1 MNRVYETERL
11 RLVVVDSTYASKILK
26 FYLENESFLMR
37 WEQIKQPDFYSI
49 NHQRRILNLEEQFFM
64 KGQMVRFWIFKREDE
79 TNDEPIGSVSLTNII
94 RGVFQSCFLGYKLGE
109 RFTGAGYMTEA
120 ISKVMEVAFD
130 EMELHRIE
138 ANIMPDNM
146 KSMNVVKRLG
156 FENEGLARKYLKING
171 KWEDHYHMV
180 KLNEYMI

>member
-26 FYLENESFLMR
+26 FYLDNETVLER
-37 WEQIKQPDFYSI
+37 WEQVKQPDFYTI
-49 NHQRRILNLEEQFFM
+49 NHQRRILNLEERFFL
-64 KGQMVRFWIFKREDE
+64 KGQMVRFWMFKKEDE
-79 TNDEPIGSVSLTNII
+79 ANDLPIGCVSLMNII

-120 ISKVMEVAFD
+120 ISKVIEVAFK
-130 EMELHRIE
+130 EMELHRVE
-138 ANIMPDNM
+138 ANIMPENI

-156 FENEGLARKYLKING
+156 FESEGLARKYLKING

>member
-1 MNRVYETERL
+1 MKRVYETERL
-11 RLVVVDSTYASKILK
+11 RLVVVDSTYASKVLG
-26 FYLENESFLMR
+26 FYLENEMFLKR
-37 WEQIKQPDFYSI
+37 WEQVKQPDFYTI
-49 NHQRRILNLEEQFFM
+49 HHQRRILNLEEQFFL
-64 KGQMVRFWIFKREDE
+64 KGQMVRFWVFKIADE
-79 TNDEPIGSVSLTNII
+79 ANNEPIGSVSLTNII

-120 ISKVMEVAFD
+120 ISKVVEIAFD

-138 ANIMPDNM
+138 ANIMPDNI
-146 KSMNVVKRLG
+146 KSMNVVKRLD
-156 FENEGLARKYLKING
+156 FVNEGLARKYLKING